1 MALPR
6 LTTDLDV
13 IQKLDNEPNDVGG
26 LSADELKAK
35 FDEAPNAVK
44 TWLNDVLLPFLEGTN
59 AAKNIGVDT
68 IDGLDTAT
76 NVQDA
81 IAGAIGLIQQATE
94 GQVLDGSITTAK
106 LAALAVTTAKIDAGA
121 VTDAKLADGA
131 VVDGKVGAA
140 AVGTT
145 NLKDSAVTTAK
156 LADGAVTASK
166 LAEGAITGAAIGAGS
181 VNSEK
186 LGQYAVTT
194 EKIAGTAVTAE
205 KIAPNAVSTK
215 HNGQLTVAGW
225 TGSAAPYTQA
235 VTVTG
240 VLATDEPMVDLIPS
254 DTYATAA
261 LEDSQWGQIYK
272 AVATANTITFYAKA
286 KPSVALNFK
295 ARCIRK

>member
-1 MALPR
+1 M
-6 LTTDLDV
+6 TTDLNIV
-13 IQKLDNEPNDVGG
+13 AALDDEPNDVGG

-44 TWLNDVLLPFLEGTN
+44 TWLNNVLLPFLEGEN

-68 IDGLDTAT
+68 LDGLDTAA

-81 IAGAIGLIQQATE
+81 LQGILNAMQDITQGI
-94 GQVLDGSITTAK
+94 VPDSSITTAK
-106 LAALAVTTAKIDAGA
+106 LAALAVTAAKIAAAA
-121 VTDAKLADGA
+121 VTSEKLADGA
-131 VVDGKVGAA
+131 VVDGKVGAD
-140 AVGTT
+140 AVGTA
-145 NLKDSAVTTAK
+145 NMKDGSVTTAK
-156 LADGAVTASK
+156 LADGAVTAAK
-166 LAEGAITGAAIGAGS
+166 LAAGAVTGTAIGADA

-186 LGQYAVTT
+186 LGQYAVIT
-194 EKIAGTAVTAE
+194 EKLAGASVTSG

-215 HNGQLTVAGW
+215 YNGTITTADWV
-225 TGSAAPYTQA
+225 GSEAPFTQS

-254 DTYATAA
+254 DVYATAA

-272 AVATANTITFYAKA
+272 AVATADTLTFYAKV

>member
-44 TWLNDVLLPFLEGTN
+44 TWLNDTLLPFLEGKN

-81 IAGAIGLIQQATE
+81 IAGAIGLIQQASE

-156 LADGAVTASK
+156 LADGAVTAGK

-186 LGQYAVTT
+186 LGQYAVTA
-194 EKIAGTAVTAE
+194 EKISGTAVTAE

-215 HNGQLTVAGW
+215 YNGQLTVAGW
-225 TGSAAPYTQA
+225 SGSAAPYTQA

-254 DTYATAA
+254 DTYSTAA

-272 AVATANTITFYAKA
+272 AVATANTITFYAKV

>member
-44 TWLNDVLLPFLEGTN
+44 TWLNDVLLPFLEGKN

-106 LAALAVTTAKIDAGA
+106 LAALAVTAAKLAAGA
-121 VTDAKLADGA
+121 VTSEKLDDGA
-131 VVDGKVGAA
+131 VVDGKVGTG

-156 LADGAVTASK
+156 IADGAVTSGK
-166 LAEGAITGAAIGAGS
+166 LAAGAITGTAIGAGS

-194 EKIAGTAVTAE
+194 EKLAGTAVTSE
-205 KIAPNAVSTK
+205 KIAQNAVSTMY
-215 HNGQLTVAGW
+215 NGALTVAGW
-225 TGSAAPYTQA
+225 SGSAAPFTQN
-235 VTVTG
+235 VTING
-240 VLATDEPMVDLIPS
+240 VLATDEPILDLIPS
-254 DTYATAA
+254 DVYATAA

-272 AVATANTITFYAKA
+272 AVAMANTILFYAKV

>member
-35 FDEAPNAVK
+35 FDQAPNAVK
-44 TWLNDVLLPFLEGTN
+44 AWINDVLLPFLEGTN

-81 IAGAIGLIQQATE
+81 IEGTIGLIRQISET
-94 GQVLDGSITTAK
+94 QVLDGSITTAK
-106 LAALAVTTAKIDAGA
+106 LASEAVTAAKLAAGA

-131 VVDGKVGAA
+131 VVDGKVGAG

-156 LADGAVTASK
+156 LADGAVTAGK
-166 LAEGAITGAAIGAGS
+166 LAEGAVTGTAIGAGS

-194 EKIAGTAVTAE
+194 EKLAGASVTTE
-205 KIAPNAVSTK
+205 KIAPNAVSTQY
-215 HNGQLTVAGW
+215 NGTLAVAGW
-225 TGSAAPYTQA
+225 SGSAAPYTQA

-240 VLATDEPMVDLIPS
+240 VLDTDGPMVDLIPS
-254 DTYATAA
+254 DTYNTAA